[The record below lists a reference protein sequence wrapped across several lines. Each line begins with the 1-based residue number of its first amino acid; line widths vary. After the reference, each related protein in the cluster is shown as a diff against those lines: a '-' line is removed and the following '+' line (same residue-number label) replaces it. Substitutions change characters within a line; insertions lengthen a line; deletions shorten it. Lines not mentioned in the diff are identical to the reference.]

1 MIKTIVELDHYHF
14 TGQYRGAAHSVIHLK
29 YSRLKRISVIVHN
42 IPNYGDHLFKKEL
55 AKESEGESDFL
66 GENTKIQKKIQF
78 Q

>member
-1 MIKTIVELDHYHF
+1 M
-14 TGQYRGAAHSVIHLK
+14 GQYRGAAHSVIHLK
-29 YSRLKRISVIVHN
+29 YSILKPISVNFDN

-55 AKESEGESDFL
+55 AKESEGESNFL